1 MPRVLSP
8 FSSRR
13 RLNSLRRGFVGSV
26 QLGKLYTKG
35 IMTETQK
42 KRNSL
47 TPRQCRALGDWL
59 IKHREI
65 VATMTP
71 AEIAVKAET
80 ELMFVV
86 TEPNVRTQAD
96 ATDVKWKPW
105 GKGEDA
111 SLFRIQQMEDRLA
124 RIENALKLGLIGED
138 PEWARKPG

>member
-1 MPRVLSP
+1 
-8 FSSRR
+8 
-13 RLNSLRRGFVGSV
+13 
-26 QLGKLYTKG
+26 
-35 IMTETQK
+35 MTEATK

-71 AEIAVKAET
+71 SEIAVKAET

-86 TEPNVRTQAD
+86 TEPNVRTQAE

-124 RIENALKLGLIGED
+124 RIEKHLMLDGMPKD
-138 PEWARKPG
+138 